1 MLAKEKNNSLS
12 LKIALFI
19 CLTEFKKVKERESN
33 RKIKIKGTFHV
44 LINKN
49 SYEYTSTKFSHS
61 YKKTSYI
68 K

>member
-49 SYEYTSTKFSHS
+49 S
-61 YKKTSYI
+61 
-68 K
+68 